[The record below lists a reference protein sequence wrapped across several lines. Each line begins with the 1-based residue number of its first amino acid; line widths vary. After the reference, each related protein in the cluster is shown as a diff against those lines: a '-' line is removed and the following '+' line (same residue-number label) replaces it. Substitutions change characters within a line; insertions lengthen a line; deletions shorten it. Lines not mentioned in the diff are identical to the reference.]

1 MPDYSRYKYL
11 KIEKDEG
18 LLSLTLNRPEV
29 LNAVNT
35 EMHHELEDVLVDI
48 TRDDQVRAVLL
59 TGAGRA
65 FCAGGD
71 ARSMTSGEFRELA
84 TATPS
89 LPLGA
94 ARKLILNLLEVEQPI
109 VAAVNGDAVGLGAT
123 LALFCDIVIAAENAR
138 FGDTHVKVGL
148 VAGDGGAIIWPLL
161 VGMAKAKEYL
171 LTGDLIGAAEAERI
185 GLVNK
190 VVPLEELQPTAM
202 AMAQRLA
209 SGPTKAIRWTKFAV
223 NKRLREEV
231 NLILDTSVALE
242 AASMGSAD
250 HQEAARAFLEKR
262 PPRFTGQ

>member
-1 MPDYSRYKYL
+1 MPDYNRYQYIKV
-11 KIEKDEG
+11 EKKDAVVII
-18 LLSLTLNRPEV
+18 TLNRPEV

-35 EMHHELEDVLVDI
+35 DMHQELEDVLVDI
-48 TRDDQVRAVLL
+48 GGDDEVRAVLL

-71 ARSMTSGEFRELA
+71 ARSMTSGQFQPTGPR
-84 TATPS
+84 
-89 LPLGA
+89 LPLSA
-94 ARKLILNLLEVEQPI
+94 ARKLIVNLLEVEQPI

-171 LTGDLIGAAEAERI
+171 LTGDLIAAPEAERI

-202 AMAQRLA
+202 AMVQRLA

-242 AASMGSAD
+242 AASMSSAD

-262 PPRFTGQ
+262 PPKFIGQ